1 MIYVDRM
8 KQQPHR
14 QRKPKP
20 VADSNQEMTLSSL
33 CELNHSLRRQAVDLV
48 LSIVAMKESA
58 GLLSGAHLQEMNSA
72 SFMETEFQ
80 SVLRSLRQA
89 GPANSRTRTLRGD

>member
-1 MIYVDRM
+1 MIYADGM

-33 CELNHSLRRQAVDLV
+33 CELNRSLRQQAVDLV
-48 LSIVAMKESA
+48 LSITAMKESA
-58 GLLSGAHLQEMNSA
+58 GLLSGANLRDPTN
-72 SFMETEFQ
+72 FETEFG
-80 SVLRSLRQA
+80 SVFRSLRSA
-89 GPANSRTRTLRGD
+89 GPAKSRTRTLRGD